1 MLTDDEKRFMEYW
14 EKNRERHA
22 RLSYQLLSGL
32 PLGAVFSL
40 PIVINFILGRFWYKR
55 ADAVGISQFNPM
67 VLVVAILAISVFIAV
82 FNKKFKWD
90 QNEQKFLELKSRQRR
105 EMAEDKDISI

>member
-1 MLTDDEKRFMEYW
+1 MLTDDEKRFMAYW
-14 EKNRERHA
+14 EKNRDRHG
-22 RLSYQLLSGL
+22 RLSYQLMSGL
-32 PLGAVFSL
+32 PMGAIFSL

-67 VLVVAILAISVFIAV
+67 VLVLAVLLISVFIAV

-90 QNEQKFLELKSRQRR
+90 QNEQKFLELKSKERR
-105 EMAEDKDISI
+105 EAKKEGEQPN